1 MTGQLGWI
9 NGRVLHYDLST
20 GRSWVEELPGKVYRL
35 LLGGRGLASLL
46 VYKYT
51 DESTEPLG
59 PGNVLVFAP
68 GLLLGSGLSTASK
81 TIVAARSPLTGFL
94 GRSSVGARLGVEI
107 RRLGFDALVIHGA
120 LEEPGVLVLDKDGA
134 HVEPAGELW
143 GMLISRARGE
153 LAKRFPGY
161 SSCVIGPAGER
172 LSAMALIDCNG
183 RQAGRT
189 GLGAVMG
196 SKQLKAVIAKGYR
209 EPRPAMPEKTR
220 ELVRK
225 WATGLPRHPGS
236 KNLVEYGTPAI
247 ITLTNKVHG
256 VFPGLN
262 WRESTLDWCGDSEK
276 AMERLGF
283 WAPGKRVGRNPC
295 PYCNRVCS
303 QVIEAEVPGHGRV
316 RVDGPEYETVYALGS
331 NLGFCDVDP
340 VAVLNYLADEYGL
353 DSISLGA
360 TLSWAI
366 EALERGDLG
375 PEDLDGLVLRWGDL
389 DTLMEAV
396 KRIAMRE
403 GRLGELLA
411 DGSRRAAER
420 VGRGLGYAIQVK
432 GLELPAYDARGLK
445 GMALGFA
452 VSSRGGDHLTS
463 GAYAVE
469 LPGKLWVYE
478 GVDARSPRGKG
489 VLVKEME
496 DLMAVYDITGVC
508 KFSRYALTP
517 EPLAEFT
524 SALLGE
530 EITPGDLLLAGE
542 RVVNLERLINL
553 RWGLRR
559 EDDTLPERL
568 LREPIKRGPCEGCVV
583 SPEELEAM
591 KNEYYAA
598 RGWSPEGKPTK
609 TKLIELG
616 LTEIIEVPESLVD
629 KTI

>member
-1 MTGQLGWI
+1 MMAP
-9 NGRVLHYDLST
+9 ST
-20 GRSWVEELPGKVYRL
+20 
-35 LLGGRGLASLL
+35 
-46 VYKYT
+46 
-51 DESTEPLG
+51 
-59 PGNVLVFAP
+59 
-68 GLLLGSGLSTASK
+68 
-81 TIVAARSPLTGFL
+81 
-94 GRSSVGARLGVEI
+94 
-107 RRLGFDALVIHGA
+107 
-120 LEEPGVLVLDKDGA
+120 
-134 HVEPAGELW
+134 
-143 GMLISRARGE
+143 
-153 LAKRFPGY
+153 
-161 SSCVIGPAGER
+161 
-172 LSAMALIDCNG
+172 
-183 RQAGRT
+183 RQ
-189 GLGAVMG
+189 
-196 SKQLKAVIAKGYR
+196 
-209 EPRPAMPEKTR
+209 
-220 ELVRK
+220 
-225 WATGLPRHPGS
+225 
-236 KNLVEYGTPAI
+236 
-247 ITLTNKVHG
+247 
-256 VFPGLN
+256 
-262 WRESTLDWCGDSEK
+262 
-276 AMERLGF
+276 
-283 WAPGKRVGRNPC
+283 
-295 PYCNRVCS
+295 
-303 QVIEAEVPGHGRV
+303 
-316 RVDGPEYETVYALGS
+316 YALGS

-375 PEDLDGLVLRWGDL
+375 PEDLGGLVLRWGDL
-389 DTLMEAV
+389 DTFMEAV
-396 KRIAMRE
+396 KRIALRE
-403 GRLGELLA
+403 GRLGKLLA
-411 DGSRRAAER
+411 DGSPRAAER
-420 VGRGLGYAIQVK
+420 IGRGLGYAIQVK

-478 GVDARSPRGKG
+478 GINARSPRGKG

-517 EPLAEFT
+517 EPLAEFV

-530 EITPGDLLLAGE
+530 EITPGNLLLAGE

-598 RGWSPEGKPTK
+598 RGWSPQGKPTK